1 MEVARYSKISE
12 ASLRRPPDAARLW
25 RFALVIVVTCGLL
38 ACSRETPPP
47 VPREARPQSA
57 VTAATASPVHS
68 GAAGADHGSWATAAD
83 SVPEA
88 LREPCAKVKSLV
100 RAVADAAP
108 PSTKITE
115 FMGPRAITFNYL
127 YAKAHSGGC
136 EFITRGSDTVSSS
149 ELFEAMEKAFDGA
162 GWMSMGGMY
171 SADGPDGSDLGY
183 SHDGLLCVI
192 EGRWDGGDDS
202 DPTITPGPEFDV
214 FVTCAPLRADD
225 QPPS

>member
-38 ACSRETPPP
+38 ACSRETHPP

-88 LREPCAKVKSLV
+88 LREPRAKVKSLV

-115 FMGPRAITFNYL
+115 FMGPRAITFNYI
-127 YAKAHSGGC
+127 ARPVAATKVGG
-136 EFITRGSDTVSSS
+136 FVWPRAVS
-149 ELFEAMEKAFDGA
+149 
-162 GWMSMGGMY
+162 
-171 SADGPDGSDLGY
+171 
-183 SHDGLLCVI
+183 I
-192 EGRWDGGDDS
+192 Q
-202 DPTITPGPEFDV
+202 
-214 FVTCAPLRADD
+214 RAAV
-225 QPPS
+225 SF